1 MRVVVPIRSYEQVQ
15 PLLDCGA
22 DEFYCGVIFDEWV
35 EKYGSFIEYNRR
47 GNFHLQGNFPSIYEL
62 DKAVKLIHNSKK
74 DIYLTINAIRIC
86 EEQLPILENLIKAA
100 KEIGISGVII
110 SDPILIPLC
119 NQYKVSFII
128 SSCSNVINAE
138 CVRMY
143 RELGACRIIF
153 PRSIQFDDME
163 LISSQIKDIDF
174 EAFLMNSACK
184 FTDGNCLGTHNT
196 KYKSLCSYIDKYN
209 QKYQGYLGKSI
220 DDNTMQ
226 KILNNAF
233 FYKQLFSNAKGMGCA
248 QCEIYR
254 LIQYV
259 KSVKIVGRLLS
270 TEELCNQVVLTRKN
284 IDIAT
289 NCSSDKEYREKMIYP
304 DNFISSGICRNRMAC
319 YYR

>member
-1 MRVVVPIRSYEQVQ
+1 MKIVVPIRSYEQVH
-15 PLLDCGA
+15 PLLSCGA
-22 DEFYCGVIFDEWV
+22 DEFYCGVIFDEWMK
-35 EKYGSFIEYNRR
+35 KYGHLIEYNRR
-47 GNFHLQGNFPSIYEL
+47 GNFYLQANFSSIYEL
-62 DKAVKLIHNSKK
+62 GKAIELIRNSKK

-86 EEQLPILENLIKAA
+86 EEQLPILDNLIKLS

-110 SDPILIPLC
+110 SDPILISLC
-119 NQYKVSFII
+119 NKHLVDFII

-143 RELGACRIIF
+143 QEMGACRIIY
-153 PRSIQFDDME
+153 PRSIQFDDMK

-196 KYKSLCSYIDKYN
+196 KYESLCSYIDKYPK
-209 QKYQGYLGKSI
+209 KYQGYLGRSI
-220 DDNTMQ
+220 DDHTMQ
-226 KILNNAF
+226 KISNNAF
-233 FYKQLFSNAKGMGCA
+233 FYKKLFSKAKGMGCA
-248 QCEIYR
+248 QCKIYR
-254 LIQYV
+254 LMQFV

-270 TEELCNQVVLTRKN
+270 TEELCNQIVLTRKN

-289 NCSSDKEYREKMIYP
+289 NSSSEKEYKERMLYP
-304 DNFISSGICRNRMAC
+304 ENFIASGICKNGMSC